1 MGMVKN
7 KRGDRDRRHKA
18 AVGAN
23 VHTNHTL
30 TPTGCRIE
38 TGDSWVG

>member
-18 AVGAN
+18 VVRGKGAHQP
-23 VHTNHTL
+23 HTDPDRL
-30 TPTGCRIE
+30 
-38 TGDSWVG
+38 